1 MQQFWLNFKIRIRR
15 LFSHVPQELQPAE
28 NNHQYPPKRGYMV
41 VQLVEA
47 MRYKQEGRD
56 FAFQGGEVPY
66 WLNPSGRNLAL
77 GQTQPPADL
86 STRIIS
92 WG

>member
-1 MQQFWLNFKIRIRR
+1 MYHKSFSPLIITISTHRIW
-15 LFSHVPQELQPAE
+15 
-28 NNHQYPPKRGYMV
+28 GYMV

-47 MRYKQEGRD
+47 LRYKQEGRD
-56 FAFQGGEVPY
+56 FAFQGGEILY